1 MQNMMKRQ
9 ENLNKMIKLKDIL
22 LEAKWDNIA
31 GRVWDY
37 MISNEKWVTKKALK
51 EISDAV
57 ARKAKINKQGLYD
70 AVVRVGKEKNWL
82 TRMVTHK
89 EEL

>member
-1 MQNMMKRQ
+1 
-9 ENLNKMIKLKDIL
+9 MIKLKDIL

-57 ARKAKINKQGLYD
+57 ATKAKINKQGLYD

>member
-1 MQNMMKRQ
+1 
-9 ENLNKMIKLKDIL
+9 MIKLKDIL
-22 LEAKWDNIA
+22 LEGKWDNIA

-37 MISNEKWVTKKALK
+37 MISNEKRVTKKSLR
-51 EISDAV
+51 EISDII
-57 ARKAKINKQGLYD
+57 ARKAKVNKQGFYE

>member
-1 MQNMMKRQ
+1 MV
-9 ENLNKMIKLKDIL
+9 KLKDIL

-37 MISNEKWVTKKALK
+37 MISNEKRVTKKSLR
-51 EISDAV
+51 EISDII
-57 ARKAKINKQGLYD
+57 ARKAKVNKQGFYE

>member
-1 MQNMMKRQ
+1 
-9 ENLNKMIKLKDIL
+9 MIKLKDIL
-22 LEAKWDNIA
+22 LEAKWDSIA

-37 MISNEKWVTKKALK
+37 MISNEKWVTKKSLK

>member
-1 MQNMMKRQ
+1 
-9 ENLNKMIKLKDIL
+9 MIKLKDIL

-37 MISNEKWVTKKALK
+37 MISNEKRVTKKSLR
-51 EISDAV
+51 EISDII
-57 ARKAKINKQGLYD
+57 ARKAKVNKQGFYE

-89 EEL
+89 EGL

>member
-1 MQNMMKRQ
+1 
-9 ENLNKMIKLKDIL
+9 MIKLIDIL

-37 MISNEKWVTKKALK
+37 MISNEKRVTKKSLR
-51 EISDAV
+51 EISDII
-57 ARKAKINKQGLYD
+57 ARKAKVNKQGFYE

>member
-1 MQNMMKRQ
+1 
-9 ENLNKMIKLKDIL
+9 MIKLKDIL

-37 MISNEKWVTKKALK
+37 MISNEKRVTKKSLR
-51 EISDAV
+51 EISDTI
-57 ARKAKINKQGLYD
+57 ARKAKVNKQGFYE

-89 EEL
+89 EGL

>member
-1 MQNMMKRQ
+1 
-9 ENLNKMIKLKDIL
+9 MIKLKDIL

-37 MISNEKWVTKKALK
+37 MISNEKWVTKKSLR
-51 EISDAV
+51 EISDII
-57 ARKAKINKQGLYD
+57 ARKAKVNKQGFYE

-82 TRMVTHK
+82 TRMVTYK
-89 EEL
+89 EGL

>member
-1 MQNMMKRQ
+1 
-9 ENLNKMIKLKDIL
+9 MIKLKEIL
-22 LEAKWDNIA
+22 IEAKWDNIA

-37 MISNEKWVTKKALK
+37 MISNEKRVTKKSLR
-51 EISDAV
+51 EISDII
-57 ARKAKINKQGLYD
+57 ARKAKVNKQGFYE

>member
-1 MQNMMKRQ
+1 
-9 ENLNKMIKLKDIL
+9 MIKLKDIL

-37 MISNEKWVTKKALK
+37 MISNEKWVTKKSLR
-51 EISDAV
+51 EISDII
-57 ARKAKINKQGLYD
+57 ARKAKVNKQGFYE

>member
-1 MQNMMKRQ
+1 
-9 ENLNKMIKLKDIL
+9 MIKLKDIL

-37 MISNEKWVTKKALK
+37 MISNEKRVTKKSLR
-51 EISDAV
+51 EISDII
-57 ARKAKINKQGLYD
+57 ARKAKVNKQGFYE

-82 TRMVTHK
+82 TRMVTYK
-89 EEL
+89 EGL

>member
-1 MQNMMKRQ
+1 
-9 ENLNKMIKLKDIL
+9 MIKLKDIL

-37 MISNEKWVTKKALK
+37 MISNEKRVTKKSLR
-51 EISDAV
+51 EISDII
-57 ARKAKINKQGLYD
+57 ARKAKVNKQGFYE

>member
-1 MQNMMKRQ
+1 MV
-9 ENLNKMIKLKDIL
+9 KLKDIL

-37 MISNEKWVTKKALK
+37 MISNEKRVTKKSLR
-51 EISDAV
+51 EISDII
-57 ARKAKINKQGLYD
+57 ARKAKVNKQGFYE

-89 EEL
+89 EGL

>member
-1 MQNMMKRQ
+1 V
-9 ENLNKMIKLKDIL
+9 IKLKDIL

-37 MISNEKWVTKKALK
+37 MISNEKRVTKKSLR
-51 EISDAV
+51 EISDII
-57 ARKAKINKQGLYD
+57 ARKAKVNKQGFYE

-89 EEL
+89 EGL

>member
-1 MQNMMKRQ
+1 
-9 ENLNKMIKLKDIL
+9 MIKLKDIL
-22 LEAKWDNIA
+22 LEAKWDSIA

>member
-1 MQNMMKRQ
+1 
-9 ENLNKMIKLKDIL
+9 MIKLKDIL

-37 MISNEKWVTKKALK
+37 MISNEKWVTKKVLK

>member
-1 MQNMMKRQ
+1 
-9 ENLNKMIKLKDIL
+9 MIKLIDIL
-22 LEAKWDNIA
+22 LEARWDNIA

-37 MISNEKWVTKKALK
+37 MISNEKRVTKKSLR
-51 EISDAV
+51 EISDII
-57 ARKAKINKQGLYD
+57 ARKAKVNKQGFYE

-89 EEL
+89 EGL

>member
-1 MQNMMKRQ
+1 
-9 ENLNKMIKLKDIL
+9 MIKLIDIL

-37 MISNEKWVTKKALK
+37 MISNEKRVTKKSLR
-51 EISDAV
+51 EISDII
-57 ARKAKINKQGLYD
+57 ARKAKVNKQGFYE

-89 EEL
+89 EGL

>member
-1 MQNMMKRQ
+1 
-9 ENLNKMIKLKDIL
+9 MIKLRDIL

-37 MISNEKWVTKKALK
+37 MISNEKWVTKKSLR
-51 EISDAV
+51 EISDAI
-57 ARKAKINKQGLYD
+57 ARKAKVNKQGLYD

-82 TRMVTHK
+82 TRMVTYK
-89 EEL
+89 EGL

>member
-1 MQNMMKRQ
+1 V
-9 ENLNKMIKLKDIL
+9 IKLKDIL

-37 MISNEKWVTKKALK
+37 MISNEKRVTKKSLR
-51 EISDAV
+51 EISDII
-57 ARKAKINKQGLYD
+57 ARKAKVNKQGFYE

-82 TRMVTHK
+82 TRMVTYK
-89 EEL
+89 EGL

>member
-1 MQNMMKRQ
+1 
-9 ENLNKMIKLKDIL
+9 MIKLKDLL

-37 MISNEKWVTKKALK
+37 MISNEKRVTKKSLR
-51 EISDAV
+51 EISDII
-57 ARKAKINKQGLYD
+57 ARKAKVNKQGFYE

-89 EEL
+89 EGL

>member
-1 MQNMMKRQ
+1 
-9 ENLNKMIKLKDIL
+9 MIKLKDIL
-22 LEAKWDNIA
+22 LEAKLDNIA

-37 MISNEKWVTKKALK
+37 MISNEKWVTKKSLK
-51 EISDAV
+51 EISDTI

-70 AVVRVGKEKNWL
+70 AVVRVGKEKNRL

-89 EEL
+89 EGL